1 MKNTILAQ
9 FTTECPWRDTLYWYD
24 TVDSTNARAKVLAKE
39 GAPHGTVLIAGSQT
53 GGRGRLGRSFSSPDG
68 MGVYL
73 SVILR
78 PNCKP
83 EKVMHLTCAAGVA
96 ACRAVEQVSG
106 IRPGIKW
113 INDLVCRKKKLGGIL
128 SELGF
133 DPVTGNVAYAIV
145 GIGINCLQKTEDFP
159 EELQP
164 VATSLRELTDTCC
177 SPARLAAALVEAL
190 YAMDNALFSKK
201 QQLMDDYRHRC
212 ITLGQEIKVLQS
224 ENIRYG
230 TAEDIDADG
239 GLIVRF
245 NDGTVQTVDSG
256 EVSIRGMYGYV

>member
-1 MKNTILAQ
+1 M
-9 FTTECPWRDTLYWYD
+9 
-24 TVDSTNARAKVLAKE
+24 LAKE

-83 EKVMHLTCAAGVA
+83 EKIMHLTCAAGVA